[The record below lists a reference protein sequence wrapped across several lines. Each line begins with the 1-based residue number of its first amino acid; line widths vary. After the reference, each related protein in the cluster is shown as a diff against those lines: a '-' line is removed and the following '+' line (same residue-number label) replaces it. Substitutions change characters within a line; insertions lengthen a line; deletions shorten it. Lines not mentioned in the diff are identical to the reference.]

1 MKTVINLSISIF
13 LLALLA
19 VSPALAQQADIQYFR
34 SNDKDGVNVFE
45 PGKAENLKFEGVQVR
60 VGGDFAIQFQGL
72 SQDNAAGNT
81 AELVNNMNLPT
92 ANLNIDVQ
100 LAQGVRMHLRTYLS
114 SRHHNE
120 GWVKG
125 GYLQID
131 DLDFIEEGFL
141 EGLMENVRIRVGMDD
156 VNYGDA
162 HFRRSD
168 NARAIFNPFV
178 GNYLM
183 DSFTTEV
190 FGEVSYLKD
199 GFIGVLS
206 VTNGKLNQ
214 QVEVGTRNN
223 FDNALSYVA
232 KLGYD
237 KQINDDL
244 RVRLTGSIY
253 TNNGFSTGTYLFGG
267 DRAGGR
273 YYGVPSTVDEGAGDF
288 DPRINPRFSQM
299 TAIQINPFVKFK
311 GLEVFGIIET
321 VSDGDE
327 TKTFTVNGADLTR
340 SSNGG
345 SFNQFAIETL
355 YRFGKTEQ
363 FYVGGRYNSVS
374 GEFSDGG
381 ATAEA
386 TRINIGG
393 GWFMTKNVMMKA
405 EFMSQEYSGAHWA
418 GTRFDGAEFDGF
430 NIEAVISF

>member
-1 MKTVINLSISIF
+1 
-13 LLALLA
+13 
-19 VSPALAQQADIQYFR
+19 
-34 SNDKDGVNVFE
+34 
-45 PGKAENLKFEGVQVR
+45 
-60 VGGDFAIQFQGL
+60 
-72 SQDNAAGNT
+72 
-81 AELVNNMNLPT
+81 MNLPT

-100 LAQGVRMHLRTYLS
+100 LTDDDRMHLRTYLS
-114 SRHHNE
+114 SRHHAE

-125 GYLQID
+125 GFLQVD
-131 DLDFIEEGFL
+131 NLDFIEEGFMK
-141 EGLMENVRIRVGMDD
+141 GLMENVRIRVGMDD
-156 VNYGDA
+156 VNYDDA

-190 FGEVSYLKD
+190 FGEVSYMKD
-199 GFIGVLS
+199 GFLGVLS

-214 QVEVGTRNN
+214 QVEVGTRYN
-223 FDNALSYVA
+223 FDNALSFVA

-253 TNNGFSTGTYLFGG
+253 NNNGMSTGSWLFGG
-267 DRAGGR
+267 NRAGGR
-273 YYGVPSTVDEGAGDF
+273 YYGVPSTVDDGASDF

-311 GLEVFGIIET
+311 GLEIFGIIESVT
-321 VSDGDE
+321 DGDE
-327 TKTFTVNGADLTR
+327 TKTFTVNGDPFTS

-355 YRFGKTEQ
+355 YRFGETEQ

-381 ATAEA
+381 AAADA
-386 TRINIGG
+386 TRIKVGG
-393 GWFMTKNVMMKA
+393 GWFMTNNVMMKV
-405 EFMSQEYSGAHWA
+405 EYMSQEYSGAHWN
-418 GTRFDGAEFDGF
+418 GSRFQGAEFDGF

>member
-34 SNDKDGVNVFE
+34 SNDKDGVNIFE

-72 SQDNAAGNT
+72 SQSNAAGNS

-100 LAQGVRMHLRTYLS
+100 LAHGVRMHLRSYLS

-131 DLDFIEEGFL
+131 NLDFIQEGFL
-141 EGLMENVRIRVGMDD
+141 SGLMENVRIRVGMDD

-178 GNYLM
+178 GNFLM

-199 GFIGVLS
+199 GFIAVLS

-223 FDNALSYVA
+223 FDNALSYIA

-253 TNNGFSTGTYLFGG
+253 TNNGFSTGTSLFGG

-273 YYGVPSTVDEGAGDF
+273 YYGVPSTVDDAASDF

-299 TAIQINPFVKFK
+299 TAIQFNPFVKFK

-327 TKTFTVNGADLTR
+327 TKTFTVNGADFTR

-355 YRFGKTEQ
+355 YRFGEMEQ
-363 FYVGGRYNSVS
+363 FYIGGRYNSVT

-381 ATAEA
+381 PAAEA

-405 EFMSQEYSGAHWA
+405 EYMSQEYSGAHWT
-418 GTRFDGAEFDGF
+418 GTRFDGAKFDGF